1 MDEQTKQ
8 RELELLRERITELES
23 ELGVAEQREPWRTQG
38 YYAAYHTL
46 SGFLLGGVAALVSL
60 LCNIAGSYAWRA
72 LGSPEQ
78 HPLRLIQVYLTFPM
92 GEKALSMSNGLTL
105 AIGCYLYIGT
115 GMLYGMLFQVFFSRI
130 MPAAHVLKRV
140 LVGCLLGI
148 AIWIV
153 NFHLILDWL
162 QPALLG
168 GRWIV
173 ELIPPWVAMLTH
185 VVFGV
190 TMALLYPWGAFTPYV
205 KVTDQ
210 PLSS

>member
-8 RELELLRERITELES
+8 RELELLRERITELEG
-23 ELGVAEQREPWRTQG
+23 ELGVASQREPWRTEG

-60 LCNIAGSYAWRA
+60 ICNIVGSYAWRSM
-72 LGSPEQ
+72 GSPEQ

-105 AIGCYLYIGT
+105 TIGCFLYIGT
-115 GMLYGMLFQVFFSRI
+115 GMLYGMLFQVIFSRF
-130 MPAAHVLKRV
+130 MPTASLAKRV
-140 LVGCLLGI
+140 VVGCVLGI
-148 AIWIV
+148 AIWVV
-153 NFHLILDWL
+153 NFYLILDWL

-173 ELIPPWVAMLTH
+173 ELIPSWVAMLTH
-185 VVFGV
+185 VVFGA
-190 TMALLYPWGAFTPYV
+190 TMALLYPWGAFVPYQ
-205 KVTDQ
+205 KVTEQ
-210 PLSS
+210 TE

>member
-8 RELELLRERITELES
+8 RELELLRERITELEGD
-23 ELGVAEQREPWRTQG
+23 LGVQPEPWRTQG

-46 SGFLLGGVAALVSL
+46 SGFLLGGIAALVSL
-60 LCNIAGSYAWRA
+60 LCNIVGSYVWRA
-72 LGSPEQ
+72 SGSLDQ

-105 AIGCYLYIGT
+105 TIGCFLYIGM
-115 GMLYGMLFQVFFSRI
+115 GMLYGMLFQVVFSRF
-130 MPAAHVLKRV
+130 MPLANVWKRL
-140 LVGCLLGI
+140 LVGCALGI

-162 QPALLG
+162 QPLLLG

-173 ELIPPWVAMLTH
+173 ELIPSWVAMLTH
-185 VVFGV
+185 VVFGA

-205 KVTDQ
+205 KITDQ
-210 PLSS
+210 PSP